1 MVQVRR
7 ARRIIRKIDP
17 WTVLK
22 VSIIGNA
29 VVALAFVLGLVIFWS
44 VLVSAGIP
52 QKINEVAQSIT
63 LIDPGE
69 TLIDSGDRYFRVVIF
84 LALVWTVLATG
95 LLTLGAVVY
104 NLISDIVGG
113 VEVVVLEETLAAPA
127 AGTRLPTRAAIT
139 TAPKLTESGEADSAT
154 KETAVVGKGT

>member
-7 ARRIIRKIDP
+7 VRRIIRKIDP

-29 VVALAFVLGLVIFWS
+29 VLALAFVLGLVIFWS

-69 TLIDSGDRYFRVVIF
+69 TLIDSGDRYFKVVIF

-95 LLTLGAVVY
+95 IMTLGAVVY

-113 VEVVVLEETLAAPA
+113 VEIVVLEEILTVPA
-127 AGTRLPTRAAIT
+127 SGTRQPARPAIT
-139 TAPKLTESGEADSAT
+139 TTPKVVSPEEADSPT
-154 KETAVVGKGT
+154 KETAVVGKST